1 MKRPIPRY
9 SKASRKEL
17 PPPVASSK
25 PPLPPPTSTNPLSA
39 FARMNP
45 ETLARG
51 MISYTEYI
59 DKKMQRIESANP
71 SAPPSHSH
79 IPSAFDSNDDVT
91 MTEASSSGSA

>member
-1 MKRPIPRY
+1 MLGTHNPSAFVLGLVDVPDKGGRSKEDVMKHPIPRY

-51 MISYTEYI
+51 MISYTEYL
-59 DKKMQRIESANP
+59 
-71 SAPPSHSH
+71 
-79 IPSAFDSNDDVT
+79 
-91 MTEASSSGSA
+91 